1 MERLVTVEEVRKAVE
16 KIGFNY
22 VADRAL
28 TLHRGDWYLR
38 VVVGFKI
45 REDRETE
52 YAVWLLNADRKE
64 PGLYEGF
71 YTTDKQEAEEK
82 YKNKR

>member
-45 REDRETE
+45 RENNSTE
-52 YAVWLLNADRKE
+52 YAVWLLNAAREE
-64 PGLYEGF
+64 PALYEGY
-71 YTTDKQEAEEK
+71 YTDNKQDAEEK
-82 YKNKR
+82 YRNKQ